1 MNTSTNHRILVGGV
15 DEAGR
20 GSVLGPLVIAG
31 VSIPCDY
38 LSELQKLGV
47 KDSKLLSAR
56 KRSSLYEEIVR
67 LSSSV
72 RFVSIE
78 PGEID
83 QYVWYGTRRRKL
95 NYLEAVHMARV
106 IRLIEA
112 ADVFVDAPDTNVI
125 KFEEELSGMLEPCP
139 HITARHRADRDYVV
153 VSAASIIAKV
163 ERDRAVER
171 LRGDHGDFGSGYPSD
186 PQTISYLRDWVRK
199 EGSRPYFSRR
209 SWKTWE
215 RVLTTEL
222 EF

>member
-1 MNTSTNHRILVGGV
+1 MNTSANRRALVGGV

-31 VSIPCDY
+31 VSVP
-38 LSELQKLGV
+38 SEHLTEFQELGV
-47 KDSKLLSAR
+47 KDSKLLSPK
-56 KRSSLYEEIVR
+56 KRSSLYGEIVR
-67 LSSSV
+67 LASSV

-95 NYLEAVHMARV
+95 NYLETVHMAKV
-106 IRLIEA
+106 IRLLGA
-112 ADVFVDAPDTNVI
+112 ADVFVDAPDTNVL
-125 KFEEELSGMLEPCP
+125 KFEEELSKMLEPCP
-139 HITARHRADRDYVV
+139 RIVARHHADRDYVV

-163 ERDRAVER
+163 ERDRAVEQ

-186 PQTISYLRDWVRK
+186 PQTVSYLRDWVSR